1 MVKVDVVFTEE
12 EAIEMLKGRG
22 LEVRKVEIV
31 DYDDPERFV
40 VNEWQVMNPF
50 SGDWEKARGVFWV
63 MMDKAMGE
71 LLREKMREMDLHE
84 CFKV

>member
-1 MVKVDVVFTEE
+1 MIKVDVVFMEE
-12 EAIEMLKGRG
+12 EAIEMLKSRG

-50 SGDWEKARGVFWV
+50 TGRWEKAKGIFWLLI
-63 MMDKAMGE
+63 DKAMKE
-71 LLREKMREMDLHE
+71 LIQEKMIKMDLHE
-84 CFKV
+84 YFKV

>member
-12 EAIEMLKGRG
+12 EAIEMLKSRG

-50 SGDWEKARGVFWV
+50 SGEWEKARGVFWV
-63 MMDKAMGE
+63 MIDKAMGK

>member
-1 MVKVDVVFTEE
+1 MVKVDVVFMEE
-12 EAIEMLKGRG
+12 EAIEMLKSRG
-22 LEVRKVEIV
+22 LEVRKFRIM

-50 SGDWEKARGVFWV
+50 SGEWEKARGVFWV
-63 MMDKAMGE
+63 MIDKAMGK